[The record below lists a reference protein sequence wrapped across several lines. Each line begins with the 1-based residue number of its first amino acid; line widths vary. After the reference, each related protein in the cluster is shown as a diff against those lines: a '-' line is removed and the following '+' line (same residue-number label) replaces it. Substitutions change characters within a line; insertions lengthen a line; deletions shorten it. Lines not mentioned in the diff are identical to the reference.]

1 MMVYHWLPASPL
13 PPPPPPCIFRNFEW
27 KVAVADFAF
36 YRKKKI
42 IKSRFLE
49 GHLNTILAPWGGHL
63 NEPIF
68 NSSNAPGLPRGM
80 LELRMDRHVTSWVKR
95 QCFIINCPCCF
106 STRGWC
112 VKTHTARPAAI
123 QNDALADWVLY
134 VTAWA
139 ISGYGGILGRKK
151 ERKD

>member
-1 MMVYHWLPASPL
+1 MNATILQGAPQGAKVYPCLDNIKLLGIMLKVMMVYHWLPAPPL
-13 PPPPPPCIFRNFEW
+13 PPPPQCIFHNFEW
-27 KVAVADFAF
+27 KVMVADFAF

-80 LELRMDRHVTSWVKR
+80 LELRMDRHVTS
-95 QCFIINCPCCF
+95 
-106 STRGWC
+106 
-112 VKTHTARPAAI
+112 
-123 QNDALADWVLY
+123 
-134 VTAWA
+134 
-139 ISGYGGILGRKK
+139 
-151 ERKD
+151 